1 MIKHPITYTNFDN
14 KVVTEDFY
22 FNLTK
27 AELAKKMLTDEGV
40 DEGLG
45 DRLKQIGESKNP
57 KLILETFE
65 SFLFQA
71 YGERDKD
78 GRFLKSEAISNSF
91 SVSEAYSNLLFQ
103 MATDAEFAGKFINSI
118 VPQDMQESVTNTA
131 ESIRAKSEAQ
141 MQGHNKPKEAPKFEQ
156 VYGVVPEETP
166 EADDLAAFRAWQEN
180 QKQAGQDA

>member
-1 MIKHPITYTNFDN
+1 MIKHSITYKNFDN
-14 KVVTEDFY
+14 ETVTEDFF

-27 AELAKKMLTDEGV
+27 AELAKRMITDQGV

-45 DRLKQIGESKNP
+45 DRLKAIGESKNP

-71 YGERDKD
+71 YGERDKE
-78 GRFLKSEAISNSF
+78 GRFLKSEAISSSF

-103 MATDAEFAGKFINSI
+103 MATDADFAAKFINSI
-118 VPQDMQESVTNTA
+118 VPQDMEDSVRNTS
-131 ESIRAKSEAQ
+131 ESIRAKSEAN
-141 MQGHNKPKEAPKFEQ
+141 MQGHQQKPVAPKFEQ
-156 VYGVVPEETP
+156 VDMLVPDP
-166 EADDLAAFRAWQEN
+166 QEADELAAFRAWQAN